1 MSPGG
6 SFLFHV
12 FEVPGEDS
20 DSNILGGIKLTGL
33 PFFFLSCPFESRSE
47 INRTQKPNIKYIEPT
62 LECESPGGPR

>member
-33 PFFFLSCPFESRSE
+33 PFFFCLVHSKVAAKSTELK
-47 INRTQKPNIKYIEPT
+47 N
-62 LECESPGGPR
+62 